1 MHDMLEQGR
10 VKKAKDLEEL
20 SQMTGMPLDH
30 LKASIEEYN
39 RAARHEVEADKFGF
53 KATHTDDRPMTEG
66 PWYFAKKVPTIH
78 HTMGGIK
85 IDTNAHVLNAKGQWI
100 KGLYAAGETTGGV
113 HGENRLGGNAECV
126 VWQAATELFAI
137 IGWQPETDS
146 LLYRPEARTA
156 HTCGFRLQALFL
168 GTGERFLNRIRSFAW
183 PAPSATSSRLNG
195 PDPHRRSPSRLVR

>member
-20 SQMTGMPLDH
+20 SQMTGMPLNH

-113 HGENRLGGNAECV
+113 HGENRLGGNAV
-126 VWQAATELFAI
+126 ADLMVF
-137 IGWQPETDS
+137 G
-146 LLYRPEARTA
+146 RTA
-156 HTCGFRLQALFL
+156 GRNAA
-168 GTGERFLNRIRSFAW
+168 NAK
-183 PAPSATSSRLNG
+183 
-195 PDPHRRSPSRLVR
+195 